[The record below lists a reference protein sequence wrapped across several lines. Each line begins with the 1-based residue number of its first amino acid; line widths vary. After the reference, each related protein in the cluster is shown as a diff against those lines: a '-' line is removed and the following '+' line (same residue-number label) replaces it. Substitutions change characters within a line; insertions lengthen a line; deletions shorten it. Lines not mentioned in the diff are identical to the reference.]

1 MTGMSATSADDYL
14 ALDDAALLR
23 QCRVEN
29 FRVSG
34 PGGQHR
40 NKTDSAVR
48 LTHEPTRVVAQ
59 ASERR
64 SQHENRRRALARLRQ
79 AIALEVRRAVDLET
93 YTPPPPLAAVLT
105 AKKARRIGPRH
116 RDYPP
121 GVQAFLDLF
130 LAVDCTVGEAA
141 KHAGTSTGALSRF
154 VVADRQLLRRVNQL
168 REQRG
173 LRPLRP

>member
-1 MTGMSATSADDYL
+1 MTGMSASPAADYL
-14 ALDDAALLR
+14 SLADEALLR
-23 QCRVEN
+23 QCRVET

-48 LTHEPTRVVAQ
+48 LTHEPTLVVAQ

-64 SQHENRRRALARLRQ
+64 SQHENRRRALVRLRQ
-79 AIALEVRRAVDLET
+79 TIALEVRRHLDLDG
-93 YTPPPPLAAVLT
+93 YTPPPQLDAVLT

-116 RDYPP
+116 RDYPC

-130 LAVDCTVGEAA
+130 LAVGCALAEAA
-141 KHAGTSTGALSRF
+141 EAADTSTGALSRF
-154 VVADRQLLRRVNQL
+154 IVADRQLLRRVNTL
-168 REQRG
+168 REERG